1 MNTHVDLK
9 PVTHTPPQS
18 SIIQSSILMQQSDI
32 TEASLEAILVLDDA
46 HRDEV
51 LRLYRSDMRYK
62 IMIDAAV
69 CYLAV
74 RISMAKT
81 AMMSL
86 VEFNRIALNPAP
98 WFVNE
103 FDVQQILKKLMHET
117 EMDPDTS
124 DVLVD
129 LMTFNDRL
137 NAIKSTLY
145 I

>member
-1 MNTHVDLK
+1 MNTLVNLN
-9 PVTHTPPQS
+9 PATQTPPQGA
-18 SIIQSSILMQQSDI
+18 ILLQQSDI
-32 TEASLEAILVLDDA
+32 TDASLEAIQILDKV
-46 HRDEV
+46 HREAI
-51 LRLYRSDMRYK
+51 LSQYRSDIHYK

-74 RISMAKT
+74 RITMAKT
-81 AMMSL
+81 ATMSL
-86 VEFNRIALNPAP
+86 TEFKRIALHPAP
-98 WFVNE
+98 WFVDE

-137 NAIKSTLY
+137 NAIKSTLN